1 MKKYLI
7 LIAFA
12 SIIIIGCDK
21 NENTNTEPEEVVV
34 YDTSAY
40 QLNISYFPTPP
51 IPEDNQLT
59 QQKVELGKMLFY
71 EPMLSNDATQSCA
84 DCHLQLDGFSDT
96 RRFSEGVEG
105 LEGKRQAM
113 AIFNM
118 AWHNNSFFWDGRAKS
133 LREQSLMPIQDP
145 LEMNE
150 TLDNVVAK
158 LEQSKLYKDQFI
170 RAFGDDEISS
180 ERMGLAMEQFMM
192 TLLSMNS
199 KYDQALLGTTTLSES
214 ETRGKDL
221 FFTEFDPTGQQ
232 KGGECFHCHAGVNFT
247 NNQYMNNGLD
257 ADADF
262 ADDGYF
268 SVTENPA
275 DKAKFKVPSLR
286 NIAVTGPYMHDGR
299 FETLNQ
305 VLEQY
310 NRHVKV
316 SSTIDEAMQYN
327 LDPGLQLNEQD
338 IADLKAFLLTLTD
351 DSFLNNPE
359 YASPF
364 EN

>member
-1 MKKYLI
+1 
-7 LIAFA
+7 
-12 SIIIIGCDK
+12 
-21 NENTNTEPEEVVV
+21 
-34 YDTSAY
+34 
-40 QLNISYFPTPP
+40 
-51 IPEDNQLT
+51 
-59 QQKVELGKMLFY
+59 
-71 EPMLSNDATQSCA
+71 
-84 DCHLQLDGFSDT
+84 
-96 RRFSEGVEG
+96 
-105 LEGKRQAM
+105 
-113 AIFNM
+113 
-118 AWHNNSFFWDGRAKS
+118 
-133 LREQSLMPIQDP
+133 MPIQDP

-150 TLDNVVAK
+150 TLENVVAK
-158 LEQSKLYKDQFI
+158 LEESKIYKDQFI

-192 TLLSMNS
+192 TLLSLNS
-199 KYDQALLGTTTLSES
+199 KYDQFLLGTASLSES

-257 ADADF
+257 YEADF
-262 ADDGYF
+262 ADDGYS

-275 DKAKFKVPSLR
+275 DRAKFKVPSLR
-286 NIAVTGPYMHDGR
+286 NITVTAPYMHDGR

-305 VLEQY
+305 VLEHY
-310 NRHVKV
+310 NRHVKA

-338 IADLKAFLLTLTD
+338 ISDLKAFLLTLTD
-351 DSFLNNPE
+351 ESFLNNPE

-364 EN
+364 EE

>member
-1 MKKYLI
+1 MRKFLSLLALISII
-7 LIAFA
+7 LI
-12 SIIIIGCDK
+12 SCDK
-21 NENTNTEPEEVVV
+21 NESQNTEPEELAV

-40 QLNISYFPTPP
+40 ILNTSYFPEAP
-51 IPEDNQLT
+51 IPEDNLLT

-71 EPMLSNDATQSCA
+71 EPMLSKDATQNCA

-113 AIFNM
+113 VIFNM
-118 AWHNNSFFWDGRAKS
+118 AWHNNSFFWDGRAKT

-150 TLDNVVAK
+150 TLENVVAK
-158 LEQSKLYKDQFI
+158 LEESKIYKDQFI

-192 TLLSMNS
+192 TLLSLNS
-199 KYDQALLGTTTLSES
+199 KYDQFLLGTASLSES

-257 ADADF
+257 YEADF
-262 ADDGYF
+262 ADDGYS

-275 DKAKFKVPSLR
+275 DRAKFKVPSLR
-286 NIAVTGPYMHDGR
+286 NITVTAPYMHDGR

-305 VLEQY
+305 VLEHY
-310 NRHVKV
+310 NRHVKA

-338 IADLKAFLLTLTD
+338 ISDLKAFLLTLTD
-351 DSFLNNPE
+351 ESFLNNPE

-364 EN
+364 EE